1 MIAADPPRNP
11 TLDRQADWELDF
23 YSRPI
28 LEPDGK
34 KRWEL
39 LISSTPELGGGEA
52 FRYARRCPAGEVN
65 STWLTEALRDAMTSA
80 EADGWRAPR
89 RLRSWRS
96 AMRTMVQRAAAAL
109 DLEMVPSRRTYALI
123 DWMAERDREVYPQ
136 GRGLHGRPPRPT
148 TRGREH
154 PRHPTPR
161 SGSR

>member
-65 STWLTEALRDAMTSA
+65 STWLTEALRDAMTAA

-96 AMRTMVQRAAAAL
+96 RRGARWCSAQLRPWIWKWSRVAARMR
-109 DLEMVPSRRTYALI
+109 
-123 DWMAERDREVYPQ
+123 
-136 GRGLHGRPPRPT
+136 
-148 TRGREH
+148 
-154 PRHPTPR
+154 
-161 SGSR
+161 

>member
-39 LISSTPELGGGEA
+39 LISSTPELGGGES

-65 STWLTEALRDAMTSA
+65 STWL
-80 EADGWRAPR
+80 
-89 RLRSWRS
+89 
-96 AMRTMVQRAAAAL
+96 AAAL
-109 DLEMVPSRRTYALI
+109 REAIAQGLLASAHDCSDGGLAMPGRTEKL
-123 DWMAERDREVYPQ
+123 
-136 GRGLHGRPPRPT
+136 RPCA
-148 TRGREH
+148 
-154 PRHPTPR
+154 
-161 SGSR
+161 